1 MNLLKCLIEAK
12 KDGYIKIWCAECQD
26 STLIGD
32 RIKFEE
38 IHKSN
43 YHYEY
48 DKESETISSD
58 VISYKLY
65 KG

>member
-1 MNLLKCLIEAK
+1 MSLLECLIEAK
-12 KDGYIKIWCAECQD
+12 KDGYIKIWCAEFQD
-26 STLIGD
+26 STLIDD

-43 YHYEY
+43 YRYEY
-48 DKESETISSD
+48 NKESETISCD